1 MLRPDAMPTVMLS
14 AATHPPSDRRSA
26 ALGEPFRRPERR
38 PRREAAATLER
49 LRHQIERIQ
58 SHRRGAVRRCPCGLA
73 ALDRALGG
81 GFVLGGLHELI
92 AGAPGAPTR
101 TIALLAALRALAADK
116 AAPAAED
123 AVGRPERLQPWLLYI
138 DGLGDFYP
146 PAAAQLGI
154 PLERLLIVRA
164 TQPLDALWACE
175 QALRCPA
182 PAAVI
187 VALPRPIDAHAS
199 RRLQLAAE
207 SGSGLAFLLL
217 DRLMR
222 SDVAAATGRDRGAGA
237 PSFAV
242 SRLRITPAADSAG
255 CGVPGAPGASG
266 AIGTFGGSRAPGASI
281 ADEGEEYVHARPP
294 PLRAWVEVLKLR
306 ESAPVAPLLISL

>member
-1 MLRPDAMPTVMLS
+1 MLS
-14 AATHPPSDRRSA
+14 TAKLPADRRSTKRE
-26 ALGEPFRRPERR
+26 EPPFHGPERR
-38 PRREAAATLER
+38 PRREVAATLEQ
-49 LRHQIERIQ
+49 LRRQIERIQ
-58 SHRRGAVRRCPCGLA
+58 SHRRGAVRRCPSGLA

-81 GFVLGGLHELI
+81 GFILGGLHELI
-92 AGAPGAPTR
+92 AGAAGAPTR
-101 TIALLAALRALAADK
+101 TIALLAALRALAADG
-116 AAPAAED
+116 AVPASED

-154 PLERLLIVRA
+154 PLERLLIIRA
-164 TQPLDALWACE
+164 AQPSEALWACE

-182 PAAVI
+182 VAAVI

-217 DRLMR
+217 DRSMR
-222 SDVAAATGRDRGAGA
+222 RGAAAVTSRDCGASAGVGAGVGA

-242 SRLRITPAADSAG
+242 SRLRITPAADSA
-255 CGVPGAPGASG
+255 VSG
-266 AIGTFGGSRAPGASI
+266 GMGFGGSRTGASV